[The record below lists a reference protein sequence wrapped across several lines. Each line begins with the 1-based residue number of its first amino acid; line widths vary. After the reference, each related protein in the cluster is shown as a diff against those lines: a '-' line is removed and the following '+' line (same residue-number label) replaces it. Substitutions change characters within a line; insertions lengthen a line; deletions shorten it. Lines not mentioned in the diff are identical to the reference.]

1 MMSFLLLYT
10 TVEFLIEIVYAKERF
25 PEKKAAVLL
34 DCVQITSSHPPPIW
48 TTCHPVARALQILG
62 EEHFA
67 TSWV

>member
-34 DCVQITSSHPPPIW
+34 DFVQIR
-48 TTCHPVARALQILG
+48 VGALSKFVG
-62 EEHFA
+62 TF
-67 TSWV
+67 S